1 MTVELILPDTI
12 LGRMRVS
19 LERAKNREIGGILMA
34 RQIVPGCFEIVD
46 FSVDELTGE
55 RAHFVR
61 DPAFHNFFL
70 DQFFD
75 KTGHDYKHY
84 NYIGEWHSHPRLPIL
99 PSLTDLE
106 SMEDLVNGER
116 DIPFAV
122 LLIVRSDTPSEF
134 AATATFHQRG
144 TAPTP
149 ARIKT
154 GNQRQ
159 PCFEKR

>member
-12 LGRMRVS
+12 VGRMRVG
-19 LERAKNREIGGILMA
+19 LRRAKDREIGGILMA
-34 RQIVPGCFEIVD
+34 RQIVPGCFDIID

-61 DPAFHNFFL
+61 DPAFHNAFL
-70 DQFFD
+70 DQFFER
-75 KTGHDYKHY
+75 TGNDYERY
-84 NYIGEWHSHPRLPIL
+84 NYIGEWHSHPQLPIL

-116 DIPFAV
+116 NIPFAV

-134 AATATFHQRG
+134 VATATFHQRG

-149 ARIKT
+149 VRIKT
-154 GNQRQ
+154 GNRRQ
-159 PCFEKR
+159 PCFVKH

>member
-12 LGRMRVS
+12 MDRMRAG
-19 LERAKNREIGGILMA
+19 LERAESREIGGILMA
-34 RQIVPGCFEIVD
+34 RQIIPGCFEIVD

-61 DPAFHNFFL
+61 DPVFHNAFL
-70 DQFFD
+70 DQFFE
-75 KTGHDYKHY
+75 KTGHDYENY

-116 DIPFAV
+116 NIPFAV
-122 LLIVRSDTPSEF
+122 LLVVRSDTPAEF
-134 AATATFHQRG
+134 VATATFHQRG
-144 TAPTP
+144 TRPVP
-149 ARIKT
+149 VRIRT
-154 GNQRQ
+154 QN
-159 PCFEKR
+159 